1 MRRTLPEFLKP
12 IVVATTAA
20 LEGNLEEFDMEAVIE
35 EGIVI
40 IIILLLRFRGDALTE
55 ADFSFGI
62 ASRLRLSGKTF
73 TSVPV

>member
-12 IVVATTAA
+12 MVVATTAA
-20 LEGNLEEFDMEAVIE
+20 LEGNLEELDMEATIE
-35 EGIVI
+35 EGIV

>member
-12 IVVATTAA
+12 MVVATTAA
-20 LEGNLEEFDMEAVIE
+20 LEGNLEELDMEATIE
-35 EGIVI
+35 EGIV

-73 TSVPV
+73 TSVAV

>member
-12 IVVATTAA
+12 MVVATTAA
-20 LEGNLEEFDMEAVIE
+20 LEGNLEELDMEAAI